1 MSNYNPVLL
10 KAWQANIDLQPVYN
24 HYKAVSYMPED
35 SKDIYKSGINEKYIN
50 RPTTGKFSILRNL
63 CLAEFSA
70 IYHKKISCDDNDFQ
84 SNNLPDRIDTND
96 SKLMELP
103 KLIKS
108 SDSVYTLSRRNRG
121 IVLKYYKPNKE
132 IHPEKHAHFLLILFY
147 PFTDEKQLVI
157 NGSNVSK
164 LNEKNVL
171 EIINQNKQIFQQNLV
186 SLKLY
191 TSKKIY
197 VPK

>member
-1 MSNYNPVLL
+1 
-10 KAWQANIDLQPVYN
+10 
-24 HYKAVSYMPED
+24 MPED

-132 IHPEKHAHFLLILFY
+132 IHPEKYAHFLLILFY

-197 VPK
+197 VPR

>member
-1 MSNYNPVLL
+1 
-10 KAWQANIDLQPVYN
+10 
-24 HYKAVSYMPED
+24 MPED

-50 RPTTGKFSILRNL
+50 RPTAGKFSTLRNL
-63 CLAEFSA
+63 CLADFA
-70 IYHKKISCDDNDFQ
+70 AMYHKKISCDDNDFQ
-84 SNNLPDRIDTND
+84 WNNLPDRIDTND
-96 SKLMELP
+96 SKLMKLL

-108 SDSVYTLSRRNRG
+108 SDSGETLSRRNRG
-121 IVLKYYKPNKE
+121 IVLKYYKPNEE
-132 IHPEKHAHFLLILFY
+132 IHPEKYANLLLILFY

-164 LNEKNVL
+164 LNKENVL

-197 VPK
+197 VPRW